1 MADDVDDTGR
11 PEDEG
16 AQERDN
22 WESDGSFDRDGD
34 PDVLLDVP
42 NLSVEEI
49 DLEVEDLRGRVSLH
63 AEVLEL
69 LKLDVGVDVALG
81 RVHLGIKGVEA
92 QALLK
97 VRLDNVAA
105 IIERVLATID
115 RNPQILEQIASGAG
129 RALGEVGRGAGDAA
143 GEVGRGAG
151 DAAGEVGR
159 GASRAVGEVG
169 RGAGDAAGEVGR
181 GAGDAVG
188 EVGQGAGE
196 AAGEVGKGAKEAAGG
211 AGKAVE
217 GVGDSAGK
225 AVEDVSDDVG
235 EVEGA
240 IEGQAGYT
248 AESVE
253 RKSDGGSGGGSRSG
267 GKRRKRVRESE
278 GERPRRSARR
288 RA

>member
-1 MADDVDDTGR
+1 VADDVDDTGR

-16 AQERDN
+16 AQERDD
-22 WESDGSFDRDGD
+22 WESDGSFDGDGD

-129 RALGEVGRGAGDAA
+129 RALGEVGRGTGDAA

-151 DAAGEVGR
+151 Q
-159 GASRAVGEVG
+159 AVGEVG

-217 GVGDSAGK
+217 GVGGSAGK
-225 AVEDVSDDVG
+225 AVEDVTDDVG

-253 RKSDGGSGGGSRSG
+253 RKSDGGPGGESRSG